1 MVVFSSARRKNY
13 VKQIGKLSKTDRRWL
28 GRILSGWLVLYR
40 LITKC
45 RPKKYAHEV
54 LVKTS
59 RSEKRLAF
67 TRLLYGALGQDL
79 GASPTTPGKLNK
91 MLATWMGG
99 GVVADLNSDMSTT
112 LAAPL
117 QFKRYITPSDMTW
130 VLKKLG
136 AVRVLAGTQGPK
148 RYPGRSKAS
157 DRQPYERGGRSSYH
171 KTAEDMRGLIKALS
185 SPKMREIVYESL
197 LDSGLLFKYVKFM
210 KLAEFYAVREDP
222 LSTLSIIRATGVKEV
237 DEEKIRRY
245 SESLKQ
251 LSSNEL
257 YMHAHTR
264 ARSKLRE
271 GNYRDDAYFL
281 LGLFRDSL

>member
-13 VKQIGKLSKTDRRWL
+13 VKQISKLSKTDRRWL

-45 RPKKYAHEV
+45 RPKKYAHKV

-91 MLATWMGG
+91 MLAMWMGS
-99 GVVADLNSDMSTT
+99 GVAADLNFDMSTT

-117 QFKRYITPSDMTW
+117 QFKRYITPTDMTW
-130 VLKKLG
+130 VLKRLG
-136 AVRVLAGTQGPK
+136 AVRVLAGTQAQK
-148 RYPGRSKAS
+148 RHPGRTKAS
-157 DRQPYERGGRSSYH
+157 DRRSYERGGRSSYH
-171 KTAEDMRGLIKALS
+171 KTAEDMRGLIQAQS
-185 SPKMREIVYESL
+185 NPKMREIVYESL

-210 KLAEFYAVREDP
+210 KLAEFYAVREHP
-222 LSTLSIIRATGVKEV
+222 TSMLSVMRATGVQEV
-237 DEEKIRRY
+237 DEAKMRQYAE
-245 SESLKQ
+245 LLQQ
-251 LSSNEL
+251 LSSKEL
-257 YMHAHTR
+257 YTHAHKR
-264 ARSKLRE
+264 ARSKIME
-271 GNYRDDAYFL
+271 GDYKDDALYNH
-281 LGLFRDSL
+281 